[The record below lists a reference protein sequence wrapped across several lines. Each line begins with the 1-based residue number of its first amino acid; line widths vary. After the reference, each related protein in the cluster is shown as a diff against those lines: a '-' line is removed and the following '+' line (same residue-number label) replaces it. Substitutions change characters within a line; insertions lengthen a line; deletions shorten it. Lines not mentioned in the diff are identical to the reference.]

1 MGFHAKQMFL
11 NGWVRARIL
20 GIEWRPNSCANPA
33 TKKWKFRRLL
43 SNKHNAAPQFF
54 LYHMDVET
62 FPVCSVIPIGK
73 CTVCPFERV
82 PKKVFLWWVPILHLH
97 IRRSFCTVGGFF
109 RLYNLM
115 RSSPHTF
122 KASRFHQGN
131 LTKINPDPAF
141 QTKNIFWSRISTQ
154 KNAMQWTFDPKL
166 QCRTSARKF
175 SALNFCIE
183 LLVKKFSA
191 LNFALNFWYKKSSL
205 QNFNALNFCIEL
217 LAKKF
222 NAKLQCIEL
231 LHWTFGIKVQCI
243 ELLHWT
249 FAQKFNA
256 LNFCVELLPKS
267 SMHWTF
273 ALNFCPKVQ
282 CIELL
287 HWTFG
292 IKVQCIEVLHWT
304 FALNF
309 WHKSSMHWTFALNF
323 YIEVSYKISM
333 HWTFAKTCC
342 IKCLI
347 KNIGLKF
354 CTGPSRWNLKL
365 KAQSTD
371 FFLSFFPLK
380 LVGKTNA
387 LFGIL
392 L

>member
-1 MGFHAKQMFL
+1 MGRCQ
-11 NGWVRARIL
+11 VRRDVFEWL
-20 GIEWRPNSCANPA
+20 GSRANFGHRMEANSCANPA

-43 SNKHNAAPQFF
+43 SHKHNAAPQFF

-62 FPVCSVIPIGK
+62 FPICSVIPIGK
-73 CTVCPFERV
+73 RHCLSLWEGSQ
-82 PKKVFLWWVPILHLH
+82 KVFLWWVPILHLH

-141 QTKNIFWSRISTQ
+141 QTKNIFWSRISTP
-154 KNAMQWTFDPKL
+154 KNAMQWTCDPKL

-191 LNFALNFWYKKSSL
+191 LNFALNFWYKSSL

-217 LAKKF
+217 LAKK
-222 NAKLQCIEL
+222 
-231 LHWTFGIKVQCI
+231 VQCK
-243 ELLHWT
+243 T
-249 FAQKFNA
+249 
-256 LNFCVELLPKS
+256 

-287 HWTFG
+287 R
-292 IKVQCIEVLHWT
+292 WT
-304 FALNF
+304 FAQKFN
-309 WHKSSMHWTFALNF
+309 ALNF
-323 YIEVSYKISM
+323 CIE
-333 HWTFAKTCC
+333 
-342 IKCLI
+342 L
-347 KNIGLKF
+347 
-354 CTGPSRWNLKL
+354 
-365 KAQSTD
+365 
-371 FFLSFFPLK
+371 
-380 LVGKTNA
+380 LV
-387 LFGIL
+387 
-392 L
+392 